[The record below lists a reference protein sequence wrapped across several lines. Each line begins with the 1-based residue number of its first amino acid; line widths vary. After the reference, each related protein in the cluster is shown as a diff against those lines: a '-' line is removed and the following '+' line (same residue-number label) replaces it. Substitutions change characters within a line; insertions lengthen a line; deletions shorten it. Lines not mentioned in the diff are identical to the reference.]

1 MTNMQLD
8 VDVAMVC
15 KYFDPGD
22 LVRIIENKY
31 KGETGV
37 VLETEGEKSTVVLD
51 GSKQEITIPTPYLK
65 LKSETDTNL
74 VAALNLKQNG
84 AKQQFFAN
92 DLVNF
97 NGEKG
102 RGIVLQV
109 HEDYLKIIDQQGKLV
124 NIKTSDIGKRIPQ
137 MKPGSS
143 INARDKSGHN
153 LAIDQMVKIL
163 DGPNK
168 GINAPIRHYDR
179 NYIFLWH
186 KQFVQSN
193 GIFVEACN
201 NVEIRG

>member
-1 MTNMQLD
+1 
-8 VDVAMVC
+8 MVC

-22 LVRIIENKY
+22 LVRIIESKY

-37 VLETEGEKSTVVLD
+37 VLETEGEKSLVVLD
-51 GSKQEITIPTPYLK
+51 GSKQEIRILTPYLK

-102 RGIVLQV
+102 RGLVLQV

-124 NIKTSDIGKRIPQ
+124 NIKTSDIGKKIPQ

-143 INARDKSGHN
+143 INARDKKGHN
-153 LAIDQMVKIL
+153 LAID
-163 DGPNK
+163 
-168 GINAPIRHYDR
+168 
-179 NYIFLWH
+179 
-186 KQFVQSN
+186 
-193 GIFVEACN
+193 
-201 NVEIRG
+201 